1 MVDSRAK
8 EKRRNKVN
16 KMVHQKMKETGAT
29 DEKLVRLE
37 INREQRAKKKER
49 KASNHEEVEKIK
61 TEVQT
66 TMGRL

>member
-16 KMVHQKMKETGAT
+16 KMVHQRMKETGAT

-49 KASNHEEVEKIK
+49 KSSNHEEVEKIK

-66 TMGRL
+66 AMGRL